1 MILTGLVGRYQNYL
15 SMLKKCEQ
23 SFFQRQRKFWFVL
36 KKETFLQSQ
45 LFKANHGISLFFIFI
60 GRFKVNLIGGSL
72 LLQWL
77 YTSFLDDS
85 RFFISLI
92 NKFCEAEYYVT
103 NKRKSQKPKPGL
115 HLHVLGPSSQVPP
128 SELQFEQAPT
138 YFVHFPLGPQPGT
151 HSHSYGLLEQCPFSQ
166 GTPHPL
172 MVSQWLPSIHKRQI
186 TKSNQKK

>member
-36 KKETFLQSQ
+36 KKETFPQSQ
-45 LFKANHGISLFFIFI
+45 LFKANHGISLFFYFH
-60 GRFKVNLIGGSL
+60 RPFKVNLIGGSL

-166 GTPHPL
+166 GMPHPL
-172 MVSQWLPSIHKRQI
+172 IVSQWLPSIH
-186 TKSNQKK
+186 